1 MRVAIELCV
10 QSIFSDANTLVEP
23 SRSPKFCA
31 IEAYKTYLISTYNV
45 RQLPADERCPL
56 GCVKHFI
63 NLMIVNNCDR
73 NAQPKLQTHEVHGK
87 IDLVDKGPV
96 CIEQIACKIGD
107 SFPKL
112 VIIKGAPGVGKTT
125 LSWELCRRW
134 SLGKIWRDYSLV
146 VLLQLRDKYTQE
158 ADNLVDLFECGDK
171 VRSQKV
177 SNEVSQSEGEGLLF
191 ILEGLDEF
199 PQALSFTSRKYSVIM
214 RLIHG
219 KLLPASTVVITTRP
233 WAAPVGCSHR
243 IDQQIVVLGFT
254 EIQIQEYI
262 DQAIKDGAPDDLRT
276 YIAANPHINSAMYN
290 PLYARIV
297 IQVYMEC
304 HDRKQNVF
312 PNTTTELYTAYS
324 SVLLK
329 RYLNDHP
336 VQEEWNGNLQEL
348 PESLQ
353 PHFLHLC
360 RIAHKGLVQNA
371 IQNANQLI
379 FYEDDIP
386 ESSTTLGFMNSVH
399 PLYQSITQTAS
410 PSYNFIHL
418 TLQEFLAAFHIW
430 RTYSQPKQ
438 LLFIETQSKS
448 ESNMIIL
455 FLAGLTHFSDPWT
468 RCVLPAPRVRAEN
481 NEMVVYL
488 NRKHIIWLYET
499 QNEQLI
505 TSFDNFILPIELMHR
520 QLDPLY
526 FLALGYCIAVG
537 KFMLELN
544 YWFSISENMRF
555 LMAGLRRHKS
565 KCSSQ
570 IKVLDMTCDLYP
582 FPDSWYDIINHI
594 PAATQGVLQVYSGQ
608 HMLLASKLSKFLENV
623 EMVTISSLPILLEV
637 LKYSRTLKKLHFHII
652 DLEIT
657 GILNDTNTEFCSSL
671 EYLEV
676 TIYVGGAGGDILDLY
691 ESADCNVRLNF
702 GLNIKRFKE
711 LNLPQLFPLNLGSIF
726 TGDFTEQVIKCID
739 HFAVFLIYFGLFT
752 DNPLDNVL
760 CRSSLTLSIYHSS
773 LSKCLLLEKLAVD
786 VGPELS
792 NHDQNITVSVCKH
805 KTPQEVDVQ
814 YFTIIKAL
822 EENSSVKELYC
833 NVEFTS
839 DDIVDEF
846 CALLRQ
852 NSVLEEIRIHVCDGI
867 KLETADINLYGGQD
881 CLTPILSSTF
891 LKQIMETVCSLTLKK
906 FVIRLNIYKEVD
918 LIASNNIIMAICN
931 VLENNK
937 YLEYLHLPT
946 LHMEPHQRFL
956 LPIANALSKNSS
968 LTTLILELILESK
981 YTYGLKLNE
990 LQKLLITSED
1000 TKAVGDMLKINKTLC
1015 VLHLMVDISD
1025 WSPIIEGLKL
1035 NTTIRELHVPSS
1047 ARESAIKCIDYDS
1060 VRSRIKYPT
1069 Q

>member
-1 MRVAIELCV
+1 M
-10 QSIFSDANTLVEP
+10 VEP
-23 SRSPKFCA
+23 SRSPKLCA
-31 IEAYKTYLISTYNV
+31 IETYKTYLISTYNV

-73 NAQPKLQTHEVHGK
+73 NAQPKLQTHQVHGK
-87 IDLVDKGPV
+87 IDLVDKGQV

-112 VIIKGAPGVGKTT
+112 VIIEGAPGVGKTT

-158 ADNLVDLFECGDK
+158 ADNLADLFECGDK

-214 RLIHG
+214 KLIHG
-219 KLLPASTVVITTRP
+219 KLLPASTVVITSRP
-233 WAAPVGCSHR
+233 WALDSLKKCSSR
-243 IDQQIVVLGFT
+243 IDQKIVVLGFT

-290 PLYARIV
+290 PLCARIV

-304 HDRKQNVF
+304 HTRKQNIF

-329 RYLNDHP
+329 RYLTDHP

-348 PESLQ
+348 PQSLQ

-360 RIAHKGLVQNA
+360 RIAHKGLA

-399 PLYQSITQTAS
+399 PLYQSITQTVS

-438 LLFIETQSKS
+438 LFFIETQSKS

-468 RCVLPAPRVRAEN
+468 RCVLPAPQVREED
-481 NEMVVYL
+481 NETVIYL
-488 NRKHIIWLYET
+488 DTKHILWLYET

-505 TSFDNFILPIELMHR
+505 TSFENVILPIELMHR

-537 KFMLELN
+537 NFMLELN
-544 YWFSISENMRF
+544 YWFSISKNMRF

-565 KCSSQ
+565 NCSSQ
-570 IKVLDMTCDLYP
+570 IKVLNVICDMYP
-582 FPDSWYDIINHI
+582 FPDSWCDIINYI
-594 PAATQGVLQVYSGQ
+594 PAATQGVLQVYNGQ
-608 HMLLASKLSKFLENV
+608 HMPLASKLSKFLENV
-623 EMVTISSLPILLEV
+623 ETVTISSLPILLEV
-637 LKYSRTLKKLHFHII
+637 LKYSRTLKTLHFHIN

-657 GILNDTNTEFCSSL
+657 GILNDTITEFCSSL

-676 TIYVGGAGGDILDLY
+676 TIYVGGADGDILDIY
-691 ESADCNVRLNF
+691 ESADCNTRLNF

-711 LNLPQLFPLNLGSIF
+711 LNLPQLFPSNLGSIF
-726 TGDFTEQVIKCID
+726 AGDFTEQVIKCID
-739 HFAVFLIYFGLFT
+739 HFAIFLSYFGLFT
-752 DNPLDNVL
+752 DDPLDGVL

-786 VGPELS
+786 VGSDLS
-792 NHDQNITVSVCKH
+792 QNITASAVCKH
-805 KTPQEVDVQ
+805 KTLQEVNVQ
-814 YFTIIKAL
+814 SNNIIKAL
-822 EENSSVKELYC
+822 EENSSVKQLYC

-839 DDIVDEF
+839 DDMIENF

-852 NSVLEEIRIHVCDGI
+852 NSVLEEICIQVCDGI

-881 CLTPILSSTF
+881 CLLPIHSSTF

-906 FVIRLNIYKEVD
+906 FVIRLNIYKQVD
-918 LIASNNIIMAICN
+918 LIASNDTIMAICN
-931 VLENNK
+931 VLENKK
-937 YLEYLHLPT
+937 YLEHLHLPT
-946 LHMEPHQRFL
+946 LCVEPDQRFL

-968 LTTLILELILESK
+968 LTTLILELILECK
-981 YTYGLKLNE
+981 YTYSE
-990 LQKLLITSED
+990 FQKLLITSED

-1015 VLHLMVDISD
+1015 VLHLMVPDIPD

-1035 NTTIRELHVPSS
+1035 NTTIRELHIPLS
-1047 ARESAIKCIDYDS
+1047 ARQSAIKCIDYDS